1 MAEENI
7 SLEFRSKNIDEIR
20 YYLIEKK
27 KIETNWWVKS
37 TKRFSQL

>member
-27 KIETNWWVKS
+27 KS
-37 TKRFSQL
+37 KRIDE

>member
-27 KIETNWWVKS
+27 KKIETN
-37 TKRFSQL
+37 

>member
-27 KIETNWWVKS
+27 KKS
-37 TKRFSQL
+37 KRIDE